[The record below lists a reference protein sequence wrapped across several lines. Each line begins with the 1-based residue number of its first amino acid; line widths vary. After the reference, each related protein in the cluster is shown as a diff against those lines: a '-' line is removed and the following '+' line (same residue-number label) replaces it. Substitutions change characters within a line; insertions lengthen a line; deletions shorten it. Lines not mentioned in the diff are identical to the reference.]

1 MFNWSSKTLQKK
13 QESYNR
19 VYKENIY
26 LKFPPKTLR
35 ELIIRVL
42 WGMEATY
49 YNEEATKIH
58 CLQNRFRT
66 FRDCYLLAK
75 TYFPGITFE
84 IVYTEIKN
92 IMEEARK
99 LNSINDVFLEWPF
112 MMCPDAG
119 AATFIYGGETIAPEY

>member
-1 MFNWSSKTLQKK
+1 
-13 QESYNR
+13 
-19 VYKENIY
+19 
-26 LKFPPKTLR
+26 
-35 ELIIRVL
+35 
-42 WGMEATY
+42 MEATY
-49 YNEEATKIH
+49 YNEEATNMH
-58 CLQNRFRT
+58 CFSDRFRT

-99 LNSINDVFLEWPF
+99 LNSINNTFLEWPF

-119 AATFIYGGETIAPEY
+119 AATFRYAEATTAPKY